1 MTEGKNPCPPKILS
15 SCRPKECGVEFCA
28 FREVLGIWGRGVDR
42 NTQNVIIP
50 IQVKVDSY

>member
-28 FREVLGIWGRGVDR
+28 FREVYELKKLANVVGGVG
-42 NTQNVIIP
+42 
-50 IQVKVDSY
+50 